1 MNALKELEKL
11 RKKNMLEIY
20 SLRYENEKLKAEI
33 IRDNKEKR
41 NRKLREKRYAA
52 KNAPCHILKIA
63 G

>member
-1 MNALKELEKL
+1 MNGLKELEKL

-41 NRKLREKRYAA
+41 NRKLREKRFAA
-52 KNAPCHILKIA
+52 KSAKCKIIKIA